1 MAPVELYFLTE
12 CHCCTQDPYQASLMF
27 LDINGISIEETASM
41 LEITVKAAEGTT
53 NIKEII
59 EVLKSSVQM
68 KTDIHA

>member
-1 MAPVELYFLTE
+1 
-12 CHCCTQDPYQASLMF
+12 MF